1 MEVKREE
8 FFQKCKDDVTRLLNM
23 IQEAGDVYVSD
34 GIVGVV
40 KLNERS
46 YPVYQYNVG
55 KKELKVSK
63 KLHEYLVSNGA
74 LEREEAHEAQ

>member
-8 FFQKCKDDVTRLLNM
+8 FFKKCKDDVTRLLNM

-34 GIVGVV
+34 DIVGVV
-40 KLNERS
+40 KLKGRS
-46 YPVYQYNVG
+46 YPVYQYSMGN
-55 KKELKVSK
+55 KELKVSK

-74 LEREEAHEAQ
+74 LEREDAHEAQ